1 MKVTYIGSAKQ
12 ATFDGVVFEKGK
24 PTEYSGRLGDKLKA
38 NRFFE
43 VSPEKAQNKGTG
55 KGKAKEPKKEPA
67 QGKASSGE

>member
-43 VSPEKAQNKGTG
+43 VAPEKAQSAG
-55 KGKAKEPKKEPA
+55 KGKAKEPKKEQA

>member
-1 MKVTYIGSAKQ
+1 MKVAYIGSAKQ

-24 PTEYSGRLGDKLKA
+24 PTEYSGRLGDKLKT

-43 VSPEKAQNKGTG
+43 VAPEKAQSAKQ
-55 KGKAKEPKKEPA
+55 GKAKESKKEQA